1 MLYSVHNK
9 NLSDGNLLLYRHL
22 MSLVVLFIGLKTT
35 ILKVDNTFNLFI
47 MLRKTYK
54 MTTTT
59 QTAKVANALVN
70 GAQLTAKQITSRY
83 GVKSV
88 SSLISKLR
96 SEGLSIYLNK
106 RVSSFDGESYMKYMI
121 GTPTRA
127 VVAAGYK
134 ALRSA

>member
-1 MLYSVHNK
+1 
-9 NLSDGNLLLYRHL
+9 
-22 MSLVVLFIGLKTT
+22 
-35 ILKVDNTFNLFI
+35 
-47 MLRKTYK
+47 

-70 GAQLTAKQITSRY
+70 GAELTAKQISHRY
-83 GVKSV
+83 GVKNV
-88 SSLISKLR
+88 RAVISQLR
-96 SEGLSIYLNK
+96 SEGFSIYLNK
-106 RVSSFDGESYMKYMI
+106 RVSSFDGESYMKYML

>member
-1 MLYSVHNK
+1 
-9 NLSDGNLLLYRHL
+9 
-22 MSLVVLFIGLKTT
+22 
-35 ILKVDNTFNLFI
+35 
-47 MLRKTYK
+47 

-59 QTAKVANALVN
+59 TTTQAARVENALVN
-70 GAQLTAKQITSRY
+70 GAELTAKQITARY
-83 GVKSV
+83 GVKNVRSV
-88 SSLISKLR
+88 ISKLR

-106 RVSSFDGESYMKYMI
+106 RVSSFDGASYMKYMI

>member
-1 MLYSVHNK
+1 
-9 NLSDGNLLLYRHL
+9 
-22 MSLVVLFIGLKTT
+22 
-35 ILKVDNTFNLFI
+35 
-47 MLRKTYK
+47 

-59 QTAKVANALVN
+59 TTATTQAARVENALVN
-70 GAQLTAKQITSRY
+70 GAELTAKQITARY
-83 GVKSV
+83 GVKNVRSV
-88 SSLISKLR
+88 ISKLR

-134 ALRSA
+134 ALRTA